1 MATAVIYGL
10 LASSSLVVGVALGLA
25 TKPPR
30 RLLAVVIAFGAGV
43 LVSALTFDLMGEA
56 FERETGAYAIAG
68 FLVGAVIYVLADAGL
83 ERLAAR
89 SPKRTGRDPQ
99 DVVPGAAAK
108 PETTEVAAT
117 TGLALLVGALI
128 DGIPESAAIGLSL
141 HAEGRSLGI
150 VLLAAVFLA
159 NVPESLGSAGAMR
172 EEGRSRGYIIGVWTG
187 VAVVCVLATIAGY
200 ALLGGLSPGWVS
212 AILALAAGGILALLA
227 DTMFPEAFEH
237 GGRWVALATAA
248 GFACA
253 FLLSELTG
261 SA

>member
-1 MATAVIYGL
+1 MVTAVIYGL
-10 LASSSLVVGVALGLA
+10 LASSSFVVGVLLGLA

-56 FERETGAYAIAG
+56 FERETGAYAIGG
-68 FLVGAVIYVLADAGL
+68 FLVG
-83 ERLAAR
+83 
-89 SPKRTGRDPQ
+89 T
-99 DVVPGAAAK
+99 
-108 PETTEVAAT
+108 
-117 TGLALLVGALI
+117 
-128 DGIPESAAIGLSL
+128 
-141 HAEGRSLGI
+141 
-150 VLLAAVFLA
+150 
-159 NVPESLGSAGAMR
+159 GAMR

-187 VAVVCVLATIAGY
+187 VAVACVLATVAGY
-200 ALLGGLSPGWVS
+200 ALLAGLSPSWVS
-212 AILALAAGGILALLA
+212 AVLALAAGGILALLA

-237 GGRWVALATAA
+237 GGRWVALATAV

>member
-10 LASSSLVVGVALGLA
+10 LASSSFVVGVLLGLV

-56 FERETGAYAIAG
+56 FERDTGAYAIGG

-108 PETTEVAAT
+108 PESKEVAAT

-141 HAEGRSLGI
+141 HAEGRSLGL

-159 NVPESLGSAGAMR
+159 NVPESLVCPVSGLWRRISACSATVWPFRGRLQGSGPWSICRCGRVRCCSSGGTAQGRGGARSVWGSGSARMPASSIRPGSSAAPAR
-172 EEGRSRGYIIGVWTG
+172 RSRWS
-187 VAVVCVLATIAGY
+187 AAAR
-200 ALLGGLSPGWVS
+200 PG
-212 AILALAAGGILALLA
+212 
-227 DTMFPEAFEH
+227 
-237 GGRWVALATAA
+237 
-248 GFACA
+248 
-253 FLLSELTG
+253 
-261 SA
+261 